1 VELIAAGSGNCILL
15 VRKEEFLCQPMRP
28 KRKKAG
34 ITGGAGYIA
43 SHIVA
48 DLLERDI
55 EVIVLDNFSTGNRRN
70 LFDHPLYHLIEGDV
84 RDRNALEAFL
94 AHRPDVVFHFA
105 ASKAA
110 GESMVNPVKYSDNNL
125 RGTLFL
131 IEGLVQAEVS
141 SFVFSS
147 SAAVYGDPR
156 YTPLDENHPR
166 NPSNFYGYTKMV
178 IEDTLEWYSRLTGL
192 RYASLRYFNAAG
204 YDLKGRVRGLENQP
218 QNLLPIIMEVA
229 AGIRSELEIYGD
241 DYNTPDGTC
250 IRDYIHVNDLAAAH
264 IMAMDYLLNQRE
276 NITVNLGSEKGLS
289 VKEVVEHARRI
300 TGRPIPARVVGRRPG
315 DPAAL
320 YASSAKAARLL
331 GWHAKVSDAAS
342 LIESMWSVY
351 REIRP

>member
-1 VELIAAGSGNCILL
+1 MAH
-15 VRKEEFLCQPMRP
+15 
-28 KRKKAG
+28 KRKTAG
-34 ITGGAGYIA
+34 ITGGAGYIG

-48 DLLERDI
+48 DLLERDV
-55 EVIVLDNFSTGNRRN
+55 EVYVLDNFSTGNRKN
-70 LFDHPLYHLIEGDV
+70 LFEHPHYHLIEGDV
-84 RDRNALEAFL
+84 RDPKAVQAFL

-110 GESMVNPVKYSDNNL
+110 GESMVDPVKYSDNNL

-131 IEGLVQAEVS
+131 IEELVKAGIG

-147 SAAVYGDPR
+147 SAAVYGDPQ
-156 YTPLDENHPR
+156 YIPLDEKHPR
-166 NPSNFYGYTKMV
+166 IPANFYGYTKMV

-204 YDLKGRVRGLENQP
+204 YDVKGRVRGLENQP
-218 QNLLPIIMEVA
+218 QNLLPIVMEVA
-229 AGIRSELEIYGD
+229 AGMRSELQIFGD

-250 IRDYIHVNDLAAAH
+250 IRDYIHVNDLATAH
-264 IMAMDYLLNQRE
+264 ILAMDHLLEKRE
-276 NITVNLGSEKGLS
+276 NVTVNLGSEKGLS
-289 VKEVVEHARRI
+289 VKEIVEQARMI

-320 YASSAKAARLL
+320 FASAAKAAAELNWRA
-331 GWHAKVSDAAS
+331 GVSDALK

-351 REIRP
+351 REIKP